1 MKTVTNKTNAP
12 IKVPLPRNKILRLG
26 PGHTGQIGD
35 SDAERPALAKMV
47 AAGQIEITDSESQS
61 GNGGGRAGGFG
72 NSGRAGGAAGIG
84 RRGGDR

>member
-26 PGHTGQIGD
+26 PGHSGQIGD
-35 SDAERPALAKMV
+35 SDAERPAVAKMV
-47 AAGQIEITDSESQS
+47 EAGQIDISDPETQS
-61 GNGGGRAGGFG
+61 GKGGGRDGAFG
-72 NSGRAGGAAGIG
+72 NSGRAGGGAGIG